1 MRRCKWRGMFH
12 HNRRH
17 ASAGRGRAAGAPG
30 DPLVRGDAGF
40 TFLELVV
47 VMAILA
53 LLFFFSLPSLDS
65 YVFTDPSKKV
75 ARLIASTAQDLKQRA
90 LKDQKEYRL
99 YIAPDAGEI
108 WVEDAT
114 MDEKASAEARKN
126 GFTLPQDMGIE
137 LPGLS
142 SEGDD
147 PSAVPMVRFYPK
159 GYSDGVDILLVR
171 DEQKMLLVIE
181 PFLTHVEIVED
192 HGDGF

>member
-1 MRRCKWRGMFH
+1 MRRWEWRRMFH
-12 HNRRH
+12 INKVH
-17 ASAGRGRAAGAPG
+17 ASAGRGLSGAAPG
-30 DPLVRGDAGF
+30 CPLSRGDAGF

-53 LLFFFSLPSLDS
+53 LLFFFSLPSMDS
-65 YVFTDPSKKV
+65 YIFTDPSKKV

-99 YIAPDAGEI
+99 YIATDAGEL

-137 LPGLS
+137 LPGFS
-142 SEGDD
+142 SAGDE
-147 PSAVPMVRFYPK
+147 SFAVGMVRFYPK

-171 DEQKMLLVIE
+171 DEQRLLLVIE
-181 PFLTHVEIVED
+181 PFLSHVEIVED